1 MGSSEHSMNYDTHVY
16 LGPTLDLQTAKQ
28 YLSQAHYH
36 PPVKCGDLIRLFRL
50 KPKRIIIIDGIYEQ
64 TPAVWH
70 KEIMLGL
77 DNGIEIYGA
86 ASMGALR
93 AAELHPFGM
102 IGVGQVFE
110 DFLTNKLNDDDEVA
124 VLHQNQN
131 GHYTPI
137 NDAMVNIRAT
147 LALAYQQGV
156 ISLATQNYLITACKH
171 QFYPYRSLEKAIL
184 QFEKKHS
191 EVSESLSAWFA
202 SHGWVDIK
210 QQDAQLV
217 LTQVQA
223 SLSCVGSRP
232 INTVMP
238 VTKFIA
244 SLVDD
249 AELEPFDFQAEW
261 FPEQEKK
268 LLALSQ
274 EDDVSFQLI
283 KILATLI
290 KSLFSRADSSAFSP
304 SLSLDQEMLLKYIND
319 HALYS
324 PASDL
329 SGIKDDTKYSRLYA
343 LICQFICQ
351 GSIQNTMIEAY
362 VPVAAFYFELE
373 LEALSDDQQRLLRI
387 IVVCICV
394 AHTQLDDQRL
404 KIKPKVLADHLRDFQ
419 LWPRLKQ
426 YNAAHPTCMINHYT
440 LLQFIALYMQVIYV
454 YQGTRDTIEGAPVT
468 PTYFNWLYDAFDVYQ
483 LTLNTRMV

>member
-1 MGSSEHSMNYDTHVY
+1 MGSSEHTMNYDTHVY

-36 PPVKCGDLIRLFRL
+36 PPVKCGDLIRVFRL
-50 KPKRIIIIDGIYEQ
+50 QPKRIVIIDGIYEQ
-64 TPAVWH
+64 IPAVWH

-124 VLHQNQN
+124 VLHHNQN
-131 GHYTPI
+131 GHYKPI

-147 LALAYQQGV
+147 LELAYQQGV
-156 ISLATQNYLITACKH
+156 ISLATRDDLIATCKD
-171 QFYPYRSLEKAIL
+171 QFYPYRSLKKTIL
-184 QFEKKHS
+184 EFENNNPDAGR
-191 EVSESLSAWFA
+191 SLSAWFA
-202 SHGWVDIK
+202 SYGLVDIK

-217 LTQVQA
+217 LSQVQA
-223 SLSCVGSRP
+223 SLSYGDNRAISA
-232 INTVMP
+232 VMP

-249 AELEPFDFQAEW
+249 AELEPFDFQAVW
-261 FPEQEKK
+261 LPEQEKE

-274 EDDVSFQLI
+274 EDDVIFQLI
-283 KILATLI
+283 QILATLI
-290 KSLFSRADSSAFSP
+290 KCLFSRATSSA
-304 SLSLDQEMLLKYIND
+304 LSLDQDMLLKYIYD

-324 PASDL
+324 PVSDFG
-329 SGIKDDTKYSRLYA
+329 GIKDDTKYSRLYA

-351 GSIQNTMIEAY
+351 GSIKNTMIAAY
-362 VPVAAFYFELE
+362 APVAAFYFQWEFVH
-373 LEALSDDQQRLLRI
+373 LSDDQQRLLRI
-387 IVVCICV
+387 IVVCISV

-404 KIKPKVLADHLRDFQ
+404 KIKSKVLADHLRDLQ

-426 YNAAHPTCMINHYT
+426 YNEAHPTRMINRYT
-440 LLQFIALYMQVIYV
+440 LLQFIALYMQVVYV